1 MFSIIPLLLCTLIC
15 CKSASVQVSR
25 TLGVCETYFGVPN
38 FAGSIAIGAPISIG
52 CANNQTCPGQTST
65 YNGIEFFES
74 WINSKSRGISL
85 NGSQYR
91 VNLQFTDDLSN
102 ESYLLNALITMNT
115 MYYFGPFGSLTTA
128 ALNYTEHQSKMLIS
142 STLGA
147 NLFTNSKLGFGI
159 LPPNSSY
166 GTVLFQFLKDM
177 NVKTLSVLD
186 DESSLYCNEVEYVRL
201 ASQFGIHM
209 ANYSRVNSMEDL
221 KNAIST
227 ISKGATEVIFGC
239 STIYHFC
246 INLVD
251 IAKNI
256 KYSPKGIVFSDCL
269 SYNEVRESLGQ
280 YAENLFGIQPW
291 SPDDLSERKSSITG
305 YTAATF
311 SSSYYHTFL
320 QYPTFYSAS
329 AFSVG
334 EMLISAIEIA
344 NSTDV
349 VNVANALRNNI
360 FSTLISD
367 ISVSDPTS
375 TFPLSVVQLQSGLQ
389 KVVYRNNSFLQGAH
403 IQYPMLTWDAIN
415 CNLLTSNCSGH
426 GYCSSAGI
434 CVCQHGYY
442 GESNLAS
449 CEAYCNGTYTASSSD
464 DPCIENTKFFIGGLI
479 ESTQLAVE
487 ITSYLHVLSYTNNLL
502 PIIR

>member
-1 MFSIIPLLLCTLIC
+1 MF
-15 CKSASVQVSR
+15 R

-38 FAGSIAIGAPISIG
+38 FAGSIAIGAPVSMS
-52 CANNQTCPGQTST
+52 CANQSCPGQSST

-74 WINSKSRGISL
+74 WINSKSRGLFL

-91 VNLQFTDDLSN
+91 VNLQLTDDISN
-102 ESYLLNALITMNT
+102 ESYLLNALLNMNT
-115 MYYFGPFGSLTTA
+115 RYYFGPFGSLTTT
-128 ALNYTEHQSKMLIS
+128 ALNYTEHQSKLLIS

-147 NLFTNSKLGFGI
+147 NFFSNSKLGFGI

-177 NVKTLSVLD
+177 NVKNLTVLD
-186 DESSLYCNEVEYVRL
+186 DESSLYCNELEYVRL
-201 ASQFGIHM
+201 ASQFGIQM
-209 ANYSRVNSMEDL
+209 VNYYRVRSMEDL
-221 KNAIST
+221 EKAIFT
-227 ISKGATEVIFGC
+227 ISYGSTEVVFGC
-239 STIYHFC
+239 STMYHFC
-246 INLVD
+246 IDLVY

-269 SYNEVRESLGQ
+269 SFNEVRESLGQ
-280 YAENLFGIQPW
+280 YAENLFGVQPW

-389 KVVYRNNSFLQGAH
+389 KVIYHNNSFVQGAH

-415 CNLLTSNCSGH
+415 CNVLTSNCNGH
-426 GYCSSAGI
+426 GYCSSAGN
-434 CVCQHGYY
+434 CVCQQGYY
-442 GESNLAS
+442 GEINLAS
-449 CEAYCNGTYTASSSD
+449 CDTFCNGTYNSSSSK
-464 DPCIENTKFFIGGLI
+464 PCIANNKFFIGGFI
-479 ESTQLAVE
+479 SSTQSKVE
-487 ITSYLHVLSYTNNLL
+487 NTSNEYMATYTNSLL
-502 PIIR
+502 PTIGKGVQCCHETCS